1 VRNQA
6 LRSIKLDVSVE
17 LVTEVCINCGGVFAL
32 PGDLV
37 VELQRCHAQFYC
49 PVGHPQYY
57 PAKTTEEL
65 LRAELEQ
72 ERARANRLRGE
83 LDQECA
89 RADELVKAKS
99 KLERQARAT
108 ARRAT
113 NGACSL
119 CHRSFANVQRHMSSK
134 HPDQVVHA

>member
-37 VELQRCHAQFYC
+37 TELRRNHTQFYC
-49 PVGHPQYY
+49 PVGHAQFY
-57 PAKTTEEL
+57 PSKSTEEV

-72 ERARANRLRGE
+72 ERARANRLRAMV
-83 LDQECA
+83 DQESA

-99 KLERQARAT
+99 KLERQAKAT

-119 CHRSFANVQRHMSSK
+119 CHRSFANVQRHMTSK